1 MIPMN
6 LLSPTEGSLLFAS
19 LSSVLGLFRWCAV
32 VQNPRDNAGD
42 TGNAGSI
49 SGMGRS
55 LGGGN
60 GNPPQYSCLKNP
72 MDGGVLWAT
81 VHRGPKES
89 DTTE

>member
-1 MIPMN
+1 MN
-6 LLSPTEGSLLFAS
+6 VLSPTEGSLLFAS
-19 LSSVLGLFRWCAV
+19 LSSVLGLFRWCTV
-32 VQNPRDNAGD
+32 VKNPPDTAGD

-49 SGMGRS
+49 PGMGRS
-55 LGGGN
+55 LGGEN

-72 MDGGVLWAT
+72 MDRGAT